1 MNTQP
6 SGSAGAIAKAAF
18 SFDEFCSAHGL
29 SRAMLYKM
37 IRASKGPRVMKV
49 GTRSL
54 ISAEA
59 AADWRRAM
67 EAAS

>member
-6 SGSAGAIAKAAF
+6 SGSTGAIAKAAF
-18 SFDEFCSAHGL
+18 SMDEFCIAHSL

-37 IRASKGPRVMKV
+37 IKVGKGPRVMKV

-54 ISAEA
+54 ISSESA
-59 AADWRRAM
+59 AAWRKQM
-67 EAAS
+67 EVA

>member
-1 MNTQP
+1 MNIQP
-6 SGSAGAIAKAAF
+6 SGSNGAIAKAAF

-37 IRASKGPRVMKV
+37 IKGGKGPRVMKV

-54 ISAEA
+54 ISSEA

-67 EAAS
+67 ETA